1 MPLDG
6 SCKRIRALFIAR
18 NHWGVRTDS
27 GPIEEV
33 VASLAHIH
41 VQDLA
46 SLCRI
51 FGHEIEDH
59 KRKVD
64 TKHFV
69 SEIH

>member
-1 MPLDG
+1 M
-6 SCKRIRALFIAR
+6 
-18 NHWGVRTDS
+18 NHWGVRNDS
-27 GPIEEV
+27 RPIEEV
-33 VASLAHIH
+33 VASPAYIH
-41 VQDLA
+41 VQDLT

-64 TKHFV
+64 TNHFV